1 VSFYDPNAIVATLL
15 GKRKI
20 QQVIWIISICQWI
33 SIILVPQGTLSY
45 IQNAGAQQQY
55 MESDSCITYDP
66 AENTIRI
73 SCGFADLTS
82 ISNQLKNP
90 DLLHKETTNGVWLL
104 DAGIVIEQGAT
115 LYINSTDTSWLKIA
129 ADGETAHAITVLGS
143 LKIDSIKITSW
154 DPETNDYLKFEFDIL
169 PSREYEKSGIDAIP
183 RPYILVEEEATGT
196 TDITN
201 SEIAYLGY
209 TCGGGCS
216 GLTYY
221 GGEGSIVK
229 GNEIHHNR
237 FGFYSK
243 AVGGL
248 ILEGNHVHDNFM
260 YGFDPHTGTHDMVI
274 RNNTVHNHGAMG
286 IICSVDCYI

>member
-1 VSFYDPNAIVATLL
+1 
-15 GKRKI
+15 
-20 QQVIWIISICQWI
+20 
-33 SIILVPQGTLSY
+33 LSY

-143 LKIDSIKITSW
+143 LKIHSAKISSW

-201 SEIAYLGY
+201 SELAYLGY